1 MKILQYQWKKTQNRF
16 APPYAKPY
24 FRTLTIKNN
33 TMKKILCSLVLA
45 ITLIGCSSDD
55 ATEETVMKGI
65 VKVEMTTDNTENVFD
80 ETLTLQV
87 VGDNMAATNVTGVEW
102 QEVEQPHSTTK
113 WFITQ
118 QDLPTSRTYETTMP
132 VTSVT
137 YSALLFPKSE
147 TATPV
152 NGTLKFYLNGQL
164 KRTETF
170 VASPSTMTQVNIP
183 FVVTH

>member
-1 MKILQYQWKKTQNRF
+1 
-16 APPYAKPY
+16 
-24 FRTLTIKNN
+24 
-33 TMKKILCSLVLA
+33 MKKILFSLALA
-45 ITLIGCSSDD
+45 VTLIGCSSDD
-55 ATEETVMKGI
+55 APEEMVMKGI

-87 VGDNMAATNVTGVEW
+87 VGDNIAATNVTGVEW

-113 WFITQ
+113 WFIAQ
-118 QDLPTSRTYETTMP
+118 QELPTSRTYETTLA

-137 YSALLFPKSE
+137 YSALIFPKAE
-147 TATPV
+147 TTTPI